1 MLRSKI
7 VGVIVLTA
15 LACAHAV
22 AAQAPK
28 GAGGFAG
35 KVLVVGMQSSPS
47 KGATLKQVRVERIG
61 DREFLV
67 GTAIDTGHDAEWR
80 ADRVVW
86 IALEDVLQIVE
97 FDSLEE
103 LKQMRESAK
112 PGS

>member
-1 MLRSKI
+1 MRMYRIL
-7 VGVIVLTA
+7 GVLVLLA
-15 LACAHAV
+15 LACAPPV

-28 GAGGFAG
+28 GGFAG

-61 DREFLV
+61 GREFLV

-103 LKQMRESAK
+103 LKQMRES
-112 PGS
+112 PESGS